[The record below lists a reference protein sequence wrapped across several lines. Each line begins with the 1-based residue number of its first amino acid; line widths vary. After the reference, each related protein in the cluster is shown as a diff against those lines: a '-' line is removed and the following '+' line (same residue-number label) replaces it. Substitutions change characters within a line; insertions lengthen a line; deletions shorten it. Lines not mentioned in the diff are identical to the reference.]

1 MTRLYTNREKG
12 ILRKNGIRMAN
23 KKFTNP
29 SEHNGNE
36 RGEAEK
42 AGRGGYRIQE
52 ILR

>member
-1 MTRLYTNREKG
+1 MTRLYTNRETG
-12 ILRKNGIRMAN
+12 ILRKKGIRMAN

-42 AGRGGYRIQE
+42 AG
-52 ILR
+52 